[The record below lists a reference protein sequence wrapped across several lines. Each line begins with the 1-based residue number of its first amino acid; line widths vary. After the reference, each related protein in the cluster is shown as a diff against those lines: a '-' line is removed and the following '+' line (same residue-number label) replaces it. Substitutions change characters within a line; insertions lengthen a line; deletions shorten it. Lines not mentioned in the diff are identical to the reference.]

1 MTPNQPGGGDGE
13 KRACFRIE
21 IWFVNY
27 RGPHTPETLGSPLK
41 FCLRQEGGHDVA
53 FDTWCHAVVSCR
65 CRC

>member
-27 RGPHTPETLGSPLK
+27 RGPHLTRKRYAAQAGAPEVHETHAHHRHS
-41 FCLRQEGGHDVA
+41 LRRARCTSGG
-53 FDTWCHAVVSCR
+53 
-65 CRC
+65 